1 MQTLISKY
9 ERSYLKKAGEVPPL
23 RPGDTVRV
31 SINIYEGGTDHIAG
45 LKKIHRI
52 AAKGKE
58 QKSAKVERVQVFEGT
73 VISVKGAGSRQKFT
87 VRKLASGVGVEK
99 TYFLHSR
106 KIEKIEIVRRAKV
119 RRAKLYFL
127 RNRIGKATRLREKR
141 TDLAELNRRPEIV
154 EEPAPEP
161 VAAAEPVVEEPV
173 AAAPVAEAP
182 VVEETAAEEAP
193 AAEEPKAEAPAE
205 EPAADAPAEEPEQAV
220 AEAAAEEAE
229 PAAEEPAEAEA
240 EERKDG

>member
-9 ERSYLKKAGEVPPL
+9 EQSYLKKPGEVPPL

-58 QKSAKVERVQVFEGT
+58 QKTAKVERVQVFEGT
-73 VISVKGAGSRQKFT
+73 VIGVKGHGARQKFT

-127 RNRIGKATRLREKR
+127 RNRIGKSTRLREKR
-141 TDLAELNRRPEIV
+141 ADLAGLNRAPEAVTEEAPPQPAAAAAPAV
-154 EEPAPEP
+154 EAETPAVQVEAPAPE
-161 VAAAEPVVEEPV
+161 
-173 AAAPVAEAP
+173 AEAP
-182 VVEETAAEEAP
+182 AAGAAVVEEAP
-193 AAEEPKAEAPAE
+193 ASEAPAE
-205 EPAADAPAEEPEQAV
+205 EPAGEPK
-220 AEAAAEEAE
+220 AEAAAEATEE
-229 PAAEEPAEAEA
+229 PTAEEQKKE
-240 EERKDG
+240 G

>member
-9 ERSYLKKAGEVPPL
+9 EQTYLKKPGEVPPL

-73 VISVKGAGSRQKFT
+73 VIAVKGHGARQKFT

-127 RNRIGKATRLREKR
+127 RERIGKSTRLREKR
-141 TDLAELNRRPEIV
+141 ADLIGLNRTVEVVTEEAPPEPAATAAPAAEV
-154 EEPAPEP
+154 EAPAPET
-161 VAAAEPVVEEPV
+161 E
-173 AAAPVAEAP
+173 APAAEAP
-182 VVEETAAEEAP
+182 VVEETPAP
-193 AAEEPKAEAPAE
+193 EAPAE
-205 EPAADAPAEEPEQAV
+205 EPAGEPK
-220 AEAAAEEAE
+220 AEAAAEAAEE
-229 PAAEEPAEAEA
+229 PAAEEEQKE
-240 EERKDG
+240 G